1 MQQSP
6 SASSPGLRSYILCFF
21 GYIPL
26 IKFHY
31 SIPSTITFHFNSACT
46 SIFSQIISLIDLVC
60 NPYSAFFR
68 LLRHEKDNLLDIPW
82 LSWYS

>member
-6 SASSPGLRSYILCFF
+6 SASSPGLRSYILYFF

-31 SIPSTITFHFNSACT
+31 SIPNTI
-46 SIFSQIISLIDLVC
+46 IFIV
-60 NPYSAFFR
+60 
-68 LLRHEKDNLLDIPW
+68 
-82 LSWYS
+82 